1 MKIGRILAVI
11 GCFAA
16 ATSVSAQTIR
26 PVDYFPLS
34 QGAQWQFQ
42 KVTGTGPNNLHLEV
56 TQVTVTDT
64 GTRYFIDVPLADLD
78 LGLRVEYATDGSLRL
93 RAVMA
98 DLNKLLDGLPL
109 DPSATADVQF
119 SPPVLLGDA
128 MLVLGSAVVQTP
140 VDTTFN
146 ADLDTNIGHV
156 SLDVHAT
163 GMITASW
170 DPTMSP
176 AATPAGSFSDVVG
189 FTIDVLLN
197 FAEDVFDTTGQVNE
211 RIAAVLA
218 RDVGFVEIGV
228 GDSSYALVRAIVNGV
243 PIGDFPQYED
253 IVGLAFTIP
262 PVITLEG
269 RALGDA
275 SSGDFRLHDIHL
287 SQALFGKTK
296 LDAVLDHPAATGV
309 PVALKGPAKAKK
321 DGTLKV
327 ELEGNTKVQGKKVK
341 FIAKQLLDPTS
352 TTLGLKVKLGKTSTV
367 IPIGIVPVV
376 SGDIRVSLDGLV
388 DQSAKAGSERTL
400 VSDGV
405 LHLGD
410 VEYPIVAKD
419 KLKVKKDGSRQRTYK
434 FRSPDN
440 TDVVIINSEATSTSA
455 ADFTIKKLK
464 PKLFKRE
471 VPKKDV
477 TGITAEVVEPD

>member
-1 MKIGRILAVI
+1 MKVSHVLAAIV
-11 GCFAA
+11 CFAV
-16 ATSVSAQTIR
+16 ATGVSAQTIR
-26 PVDYFPLS
+26 PVDYLPLS
-34 QGAQWQFQ
+34 QGTQWQFQ
-42 KVTGTGPNNLHLEV
+42 KVTGSGPANLHIEV
-56 TQVTVTDT
+56 TDVNVTDT
-64 GTRYFIDVPLADLD
+64 GTRYLLEVPLSDLD
-78 LGLRVEYATDGSLRL
+78 LALRLEYATDGSLRL
-93 RAVMA
+93 RAVTA

-109 DPSATADVQF
+109 DPSATADVMF

-140 VDTTFN
+140 VDTQFN
-146 ADLDTNIGHV
+146 ADLDSNIGHV

-176 AATPAGSFSDVVG
+176 VATPGGSFSDVVG
-189 FTIDVLLN
+189 FTIDVSLH
-197 FAEDVFDTTGQVNE
+197 FAEDVFDTTGDVNE
-211 RIAAVLA
+211 RIVGVLA
-218 RDVGFVEIGV
+218 RDVGFVQLQIGD
-228 GDSSYALVRAIVNGV
+228 GNYAVVRAVVNGL

-262 PVITLEG
+262 PVITLDN

-287 SQALFGKTK
+287 SQALYGKTT
-296 LDAVLDHPAATGV
+296 LNAVLDHPAAIGV
-309 PVALKGPAKAKK
+309 PVSIKGPAKAKK

-327 ELEGNTKVQGKKVK
+327 NLEGKTKVQGKKVK
-341 FIAKQLLDPTS
+341 FILNQLVDPTS

-400 VSDGV
+400 VSDGR
-405 LHLGD
+405 LHMGD
-410 VEYPIVAKD
+410 AEYPIVAKE
-419 KLKVKKDGSRQRTYK
+419 KLKLKNDGTRKRTYK

-440 TDVVIINSEATSTSA
+440 TDVVIINTEATSTSA

-477 TGITAEVVEPD
+477 SGITPQVVEPD

>member
-1 MKIGRILAVI
+1 MKIGRALVVI
-11 GCFAA
+11 VRLAA
-16 ATSVSAQTIR
+16 ATTVSAQTIR
-26 PVDYFPLS
+26 PVDYLPLS
-34 QGAQWQFQ
+34 QGTQWQFE
-42 KVTGTGPNNLHLEV
+42 KVTGSGPSNLHLEV
-56 TQVTVTDT
+56 TDVNVTDT
-64 GTRYFIDVPLADLD
+64 GTRYLLEVPLSDLD
-78 LGLRVEYATDGSLRL
+78 VALRLEYATDGSLRL

-109 DPSATADVQF
+109 DPSATADVMF
-119 SPPVLLGDA
+119 SPPVLLGEA
-128 MLVLGSAVVQTP
+128 MLVVGSAMVQTP
-140 VDTTFN
+140 VDTQFN
-146 ADLDTNIGHV
+146 ADLDSNIGHI

-189 FTIDVLLN
+189 FTIDVSLH
-197 FAEDVFDTTGQVNE
+197 FAEDVFDTTGDVNE
-211 RIAAVLA
+211 RIVGVLA
-218 RDVGFVEIGV
+218 RDVGFVQLQIGD
-228 GDSSYALVRAIVNGV
+228 GNYALVRAVVNGL

-262 PVITLEG
+262 PVITLDN
-269 RALGDA
+269 RAVGDA

-287 SQALFGKTK
+287 AQALYGKTK

-309 PVALKGPAKAKK
+309 PVSIKGPAKAKK
-321 DGTLKV
+321 DGTLNV
-327 ELEGNTKVQGKKVK
+327 DLEGNTKVQGKKVK
-341 FIAKQLLDPTS
+341 FILKQLVDPTS

-400 VSDGV
+400 VSNGR
-405 LHLGD
+405 LHMGD
-410 VEYPIVAKD
+410 VEYAIVAKE
-419 KLKVKKDGSRQRTYK
+419 KLKVKKDGTRQRTYK

-440 TDVVIINSEATSTSA
+440 TDVVIVRTDAKSTSA
-455 ADFTIKKLK
+455 ADFTITKLK

-477 TGITAEVVEPD
+477 SSITAQVVEPD